1 MPTADALSNFWNDFF
16 TISIIPAISCCNE
29 INFFGHLSS
38 YKTFSHLIIHF
49 DASSCA
55 RIEFSFQSFGLI
67 PSSKHY
73 EPSTQKS
80 GIAST
85 YIYSISTTTNLLYMM
100 VYYVIYIYNWI
111 KCKRFP
117 CPCLSNFI
125 VLLNDVWGVY
135 QNYYIPTSETED
147 VFVAMMTQLPV
158 HVLSFSRSVIR
169 YAC

>member
-67 PSSKHY
+67 RSSKPY
-73 EPSTQKS
+73 EPSTPKS

-85 YIYSISTTTNLLYMM
+85 YISIFNFNYHKPTIYDGLLR
-100 VYYVIYIYNWI
+100 YIYNWI

>member
-1 MPTADALSNFWNDFF
+1 MAWYERLQRALIYALEWAQFIQLAQTADALSNFWNDFF

-67 PSSKHY
+67 RSSKPY
-73 EPSTQKS
+73 EPSTPKS

-100 VYYVIYIYNWI
+100 VYYVIYII
-111 KCKRFP
+111 E
-117 CPCLSNFI
+117 LSAKDFL
-125 VLLNDVWGVY
+125 V
-135 QNYYIPTSETED
+135 P
-147 VFVAMMTQLPV
+147 A
-158 HVLSFSRSVIR
+158 
-169 YAC
+169 

>member
-1 MPTADALSNFWNDFF
+1 MIGERLQRALIYALEWAQFIQLAQTADALSNFWNDFF

-67 PSSKHY
+67 RSKHY

-100 VYYVIYIYNWI
+100 VYYVIYII
-111 KCKRFP
+111 E
-117 CPCLSNFI
+117 LSAKDFL
-125 VLLNDVWGVY
+125 V
-135 QNYYIPTSETED
+135 P
-147 VFVAMMTQLPV
+147 A
-158 HVLSFSRSVIR
+158 
-169 YAC
+169 